1 MKEFDLRKTVFFGCG
16 GPAVFLSASL
26 PSPDLMLSTK
36 RSHGLELIFAGA
48 NWRLQAWNK
57 MMSIQNVKN

>member
-1 MKEFDLRKTVFFGCG
+1 MKEFDLRKTVFF

-48 NWRLQAWNK
+48 NWRLQA
-57 MMSIQNVKN
+57 